1 MQTINQWALVGVDP
15 GAAGSI
21 LRKRRAALL
30 AFSILI
36 LVGCSS
42 GAGTPPP
49 SESSTPAT
57 STSAADHSTGTPDT
71 IEPAS
76 ASIDDKKGDTAAG
89 DITKVGLDR
98 TANEL
103 RVTFTLVKP
112 LPEAGSSGVFL
123 NLSNPDGSVA
133 MQTGVKWLD
142 GAQIAYF
149 VFDLGSAIQQNLSGE
164 ALVKGET
171 IVATFPVDSLS
182 PLGNLWEVQAV
193 SSIDGKDADTAPEPG
208 DDVLNPNRV
217 TLGT

>member
-1 MQTINQWALVGVDP
+1 M
-15 GAAGSI
+15 
-21 LRKRRAALL
+21 
-30 AFSILI
+30 
-36 LVGCSS
+36 
-42 GAGTPPP
+42 
-49 SESSTPAT
+49 
-57 STSAADHSTGTPDT
+57 
-71 IEPAS
+71 
-76 ASIDDKKGDTAAG
+76 
-89 DITKVGLDR
+89 GLDR

-149 VFDLGSAIQQNLSGE
+149 VFDSGSAIQQNLSGE